1 MSQQNLNQ
9 PVWTALVTP
18 LTATGQ
24 PDMTSFERLLR
35 EQEEAGNG
43 VLILGSTGEA
53 LNLSPEERRLIVEF
67 TTSLDLQVPVMAG
80 VGGHHLPDIISWL
93 SYLETR
99 PIDAYLMVTPL
110 YSKPGREGQ
119 FHWFSTLMGFV
130 SRPVMLYN
138 IPGRTGAPLNLETV
152 QRLSEHR
159 NFWSIKEA
167 SGSVDDYLEYRQ
179 ASNGAVMYSGDD
191 VMLPDF
197 AAHGAAGV
205 VSVAA
210 NVWPHATRL
219 YCEMA
224 VAGSLTDD
232 DIALWRRAAGSL
244 FVASNPVPA
253 KAVLAAEGRIRT
265 PEVKLPLHRND
276 MTSMDLVRRCSE
288 EIGEWYRTQA
298 SDSGH
303 QRADSTFGGTGR
315 AAEHADHAAG
325 QAEAPSRR

>member
-1 MSQQNLNQ
+1 M
-9 PVWTALVTP
+9 VTP
-18 LTATGQ
+18 LTAAGQ
-24 PDMTSFERLLR
+24 PDLASFERLLR

-67 TTSLDLQVPVMAG
+67 TMSLNLQVPVMAG
-80 VGGHHLPDIISWL
+80 VGGHHLPDVISWL

-99 PIDAYLMVTPL
+99 AIDAYLMVTPL
-110 YSKPGREGQ
+110 YAKPGREGQ
-119 FHWFSTLMGFV
+119 FHWFSTLMDFV

-152 QRLSEHR
+152 QRLHDHR

-167 SGSVDDYLEYRQ
+167 SGSVEDYLEYRR
-179 ASNGAVMYSGDD
+179 ASSGAVMFSGDD

-197 AAHGAAGV
+197 VAHGAAGV

-210 NVWPHATRL
+210 NVWPRETRM
-219 YCEMA
+219 YSERA
-224 VAGSLTDD
+224 IAGNLTES
-232 DIALWRRAAGSL
+232 DIALWRRAAGAL

-253 KAVLAAEGRIRT
+253 KAVLAAEERIRT

-276 MTSMDLVRRCSE
+276 MTSLDLVRHCSE
-288 EIGEWYRTQA
+288 QVRDWYRVQA
-298 SDSGH
+298 SESVTE
-303 QRADSTFGGTGR
+303 QAD
-315 AAEHADHAAG
+315 
-325 QAEAPSRR
+325 APSRREN

>member
-1 MSQQNLNQ
+1 MKNDMTYQHINQ
-9 PVWTALVTP
+9 PVWTAMITP

-24 PDMTSFERLLR
+24 PDLASFEQLLR

-53 LNLSPEERRLIVEF
+53 LNMSPEERRLIVEF
-67 TTSLDLQVPVMAG
+67 TISQNLRVPVMAG
-80 VGGHHLPDIISWL
+80 VGGHHLPDVISWL

-99 PIDAYLMVTPL
+99 AIDAYLMVTPL
-110 YSKPGREGQ
+110 YAKPGREGQ
-119 FHWFSTLMGFV
+119 FHWFSTLMDFV

-138 IPGRTGAPLNLETV
+138 IPGRTGTALNLETV
-152 QRLSEHR
+152 QLLNDHG

-167 SGSVDDYLEYRQ
+167 SGSVSDYRAYLQ
-179 ASNGAVMYSGDD
+179 SSNGAVMYSGDD

-210 NVWPHATRL
+210 NVWPRATRL
-219 YCEMA
+219 YSELA
-224 VAGSLTDD
+224 LAGSLTQEDVT
-232 DIALWRRAAGSL
+232 LWKRAAGSL

-253 KAVLAAEGRIRT
+253 KAVMAAEGRIRT

-276 MTSMDLVRRCSE
+276 MTSLELVSTCSA
-288 EIGEWYRTQA
+288 EIRNWYNAR
-298 SDSGH
+298 DKENIP
-303 QRADSTFGGTGR
+303 
-315 AAEHADHAAG
+315 EHADARSG
-325 QAEAPSRR
+325 RQE

>member
-1 MSQQNLNQ
+1 MSYQNINR

-24 PDMTSFERLLR
+24 PDMTSFEGLLR

-53 LNLSPEERRLIVEF
+53 LNLSPEERRLVVEF

-93 SYLETR
+93 CYLETR
-99 PIDAYLMVTPL
+99 AIDAYLMVTPL
-110 YSKPGREGQ
+110 YAKPGREGQ
-119 FHWFSTLMGFV
+119 FHWFSTLMDFV

-152 QRLSEHR
+152 ERLHDHR

-167 SGSVDDYLEYRQ
+167 SGSVDDYLDYRR
-179 ASNGAVMYSGDD
+179 ASNGAVMFSGDD

-210 NVWPHATRL
+210 NVWPRATRL
-219 YCEMA
+219 YSEMA
-224 VAGSLTDD
+224 VAGTLTDD

-276 MTSMDLVRRCSE
+276 MTSLDMVRGCSE
-288 EIGEWYRTQA
+288 EIGEWYRAQA
-298 SDSGH
+298 S
-303 QRADSTFGGTGR
+303 
-315 AAEHADHAAG
+315 EHAAG
-325 QAEAPSRR
+325 RAGQATENAERVAEQADAPSRR

>member
-1 MSQQNLNQ
+1 M
-9 PVWTALVTP
+9 VTP

-24 PDMTSFERLLR
+24 PDLASFERLLR

-67 TTSLDLQVPVMAG
+67 TMSLNLNVPVMAG
-80 VGGHHLPDIISWL
+80 VGGHHLPDVISWL

-99 PIDAYLMVTPL
+99 AIDAYLMVTPL
-110 YSKPGREGQ
+110 YAKPGREGQ
-119 FHWFSTLMGFV
+119 FHWFSTLMDFV

-152 QRLSEHR
+152 QRLHDHR

-167 SGSVDDYLEYRQ
+167 SGSVEDYLEYRR
-179 ASNGAVMYSGDD
+179 ASNGAVMFSGDD

-210 NVWPHATRL
+210 NVWPRETRM
-219 YCEMA
+219 YSERA
-224 VAGSLTDD
+224 IAGNLTES
-232 DIALWRRAAGSL
+232 DIALWRRAAGAL

-253 KAVLAAEGRIRT
+253 KAVLAAEERIRT

-276 MTSMDLVRRCSE
+276 MTSLDLVRHCSE
-288 EIGEWYRTQA
+288 QVRDWYRVQA
-298 SDSGH
+298 SESVTE
-303 QRADSTFGGTGR
+303 QAD
-315 AAEHADHAAG
+315 
-325 QAEAPSRR
+325 APSRREN